1 MILIIASQE
10 LESPFVGMEIAGRS
24 LPEHFAAEIQSLQLA
39 DVRIVDEHGATPTEE
54 TGGIGGTLLV
64 EKDAWFSRQAA
75 TRLLEEARSR
85 RDAFKVT
92 AAAHEIA
99 RYLPASRTAT
109 KPSGRDV
116 VERLRRMTIEDV
128 VQARALDEQWPPM
141 RVMNFLD
148 VADVERAIL
157 RWRVRDAL
165 FAGVRMRDPESVTIR
180 GELRCGA
187 NVEIDRNVILEGLVQ
202 LGDNVRIGPN
212 SRLAN
217 ATIGP
222 RSRVETG
229 SIVEGAVVGAD
240 TFIGPYGRLRPNTL
254 IGDSVQIGNFVEVK
268 SSTIGDRSRVNHM
281 AFVGDAQLGDHV
293 TMGAG
298 TIICNH
304 DGATIQRTDIQ
315 SGAYV
320 GSGTLL
326 VAPLTVG
333 ANATIGAGSAITKNV
348 PPDKL
353 TLARSRQVTIDRW
366 QRRGRRGA

>member
-10 LESPFVGMEIAGRS
+10 FASPFVGMEIAGRS
-24 LPEHFAAEIQSLQLA
+24 LPEHFAAEVQSLQLA
-39 DVRIVDEHGATPTEE
+39 DVRIVDDHGASPTEE
-54 TGGIGGTLLV
+54 PGGRGGTLLV
-64 EKDAWFSRQAA
+64 ENDAWFSRQAA

-85 RDAFKVT
+85 RDAFKVM

-99 RYLPASRTAT
+99 RYLPASRTGT
-109 KPSGRDV
+109 QPGGRDA

-128 VQARALDEQWPPM
+128 VPARALDEQCPPA
-141 RVMNFLD
+141 RVMSFLD

-157 RWRVRDAL
+157 RSRVRSAL
-165 FAGVRMRDPESVTIR
+165 HAGVRMRDPESVAIR
-180 GELRCGA
+180 GELRCGT
-187 NVEIDRNVILEGLVQ
+187 NVEIDRNVILEGVVELQ
-202 LGDNVRIGPN
+202 DNVRIGPN

-240 TFIGPYGRLRPNTL
+240 TFIGPYGRVRPNTL
-254 IGDSVQIGNFVEVK
+254 IGNSVQIGNFVEVK
-268 SSTIGDRSRVNHM
+268 SSTIGDGSRINHM
-281 AFVGDAQLGDHV
+281 AFVGDARLGDHV

-304 DGATIQRTDIQ
+304 DGVTMQRTEIE

-320 GSGTLL
+320 GSGTQL

-333 ANATIGAGSAITKNV
+333 ANATIGAGSTITENV
-348 PPDKL
+348 PPDEL
-353 TLARSRQVTIDRW
+353 TLARSRQVTIGGW
-366 QRRGRRGA
+366 QRQGRRGA